1 MLFLQGVI
9 HRGVGVFRK
18 ASSVAAGALLGVLI
32 AGCSAGPV
40 REVEE
45 MPTSASPPAAAIAD
59 APQRA
64 NQPTLPGGSPQSGL
78 NARPRGSQVG
88 SRTIT
93 PPMIDE
99 LYLGGGKPVVDA
111 KGVQPPRGPRNVGDI
126 TLDFKDADIQ
136 EVARVI
142 LGDLLKANYSID
154 PDVSGAVTLQTG
166 KPITRQA
173 LIPALEAVLEG
184 RGARLV
190 AYGNIYRVTRQPGI
204 AAASMGGVG
213 VGPISI
219 PAGAG
224 LRVFPLEFINADEMA
239 KILQPVLPEGS
250 VAVVDTQRNLVM
262 VAGTG
267 PELALASGTVNIFDI
282 DQMSGQTV
290 LLTSLENVDAST
302 MVAELEGVFAAGG
315 KGGPR
320 GPVRFIPVDRLNA
333 VMVISRQVRYIEE
346 ARHWIYRLDRT
357 RSAHE
362 QRLFVYYVQNG
373 RAADLAKTLRS
384 VFADGSVME
393 ASDSGARTPPRRPN
407 VTRTE
412 LDYRPTETT
421 TGVSGGG
428 TPQPPGTLLGP
439 PGQGARTPPA
449 GGGTGDSAAPAQR
462 NQQGGAG
469 VAAPGSPAAAIAQ
482 SAQGAATGRLGSAVR
497 ITADEKNNALLI
509 AATPKDFDLVQDVL
523 DKLDL
528 VPLQVLIEA
537 TIFEVTLRDQLRF
550 GLQYLISNG
559 GLGFA
564 NDGSAVLTRGTDIT
578 DLAGAASAAL
588 PGFAFTLN
596 GSNRVRFVL
605 DALSAITEVNV
616 ISSPHM
622 LVLDNQEARLQVGDE
637 VPIITQSATSTV
649 TSTPLI
655 VNTVQYR
662 NTGVTLEVT
671 PRVNAGG
678 LVTLDIAQE
687 VSDVSQTTSSSIN
700 SPTIQQRRMVSTV
713 AVQDNE
719 TIMLGGLIREDSQQ
733 SRSGI
738 PVLHRIPIIGPM
750 FGSTENIARRT
761 ELLMLISPR
770 VIASAQ
776 DARDMTQDM
785 RRKFLNLLK
794 LQAEGVQQPRRIMK
808 DNVF

>member
-1 MLFLQGVI
+1 
-9 HRGVGVFRK
+9 
-18 ASSVAAGALLGVLI
+18 
-32 AGCSAGPV
+32 
-40 REVEE
+40 
-45 MPTSASPPAAAIAD
+45 MPTTASPPPAAAIAD

-64 NQPTLPGGSPQSGL
+64 NQPSLPGGNPQSGL
-78 NARPRGSQVG
+78 NTRPRGSQVG

-142 LGDLLKANYSID
+142 LGDLLKSNYAID

-213 VGPISI
+213 VGPIRI
-219 PAGAG
+219 PDGAG

-239 KILQPVLPEGS
+239 KILQPVLPEGA
-250 VAVVDTQRNLVM
+250 VAVVDTSRNLVM

-267 PELALASGTVNIFDI
+267 PELALASGTVNIFDV

-290 LLTSLENVDAST
+290 LLTSLENVDAVT

-320 GPVRFIPVDRLNA
+320 GPVRFIPVERLNA

-346 ARHWIYRLDRT
+346 ARHWIFRLDRT
-357 RSAHE
+357 RSANE

-384 VFADGSVME
+384 VFADGSVVDTSE
-393 ASDSGARTPPRRPN
+393 SARDPLRRPK

-412 LDYRPTETT
+412 LDYRPTPTA

-428 TPQPPGTLLGP
+428 TPQPPGTFLGP
-439 PGQGARTPPA
+439 PGQGAPGTQTPQA
-449 GGGTGDSAAPAQR
+449 GGGTGDSLLAR

-469 VAAPGSPAAAIAQ
+469 TAAPGSPASAIAQ
-482 SAQGAATGRLGSAVR
+482 AAQGGAAPGRSGGTVR

-509 AATPKDFDLVQDVL
+509 AATPKDFELVQDVL

-564 NDGSAVLTRGTDIT
+564 NDGTAVLTKGTDIT
-578 DLAGAASAAL
+578 DLAGAASATL

-649 TSTPLI
+649 TSSPLI

-738 PVLHRIPIIGPM
+738 PVLHRIPLIGPM
-750 FGSTENIARRT
+750 FGNTSNNTRRT

-794 LQAEGVQQPRRIMK
+794 LQAEGVQQPRRILK

>member
-1 MLFLQGVI
+1 M
-9 HRGVGVFRK
+9 
-18 ASSVAAGALLGVLI
+18 AAGALLGALI

-45 MPTSASPPAAAIAD
+45 LPSTSIPPSVAE

-64 NQPTLPGGSPQSGL
+64 TQPTLPSAAQPGTPAQTGL
-78 NARPRGSQVG
+78 NTRPRGGQLG
-88 SRTIT
+88 SRTVT

-99 LYLGGGKPVVDA
+99 LYLGGGKPVDA
-111 KGVQPPRGPRNVGDI
+111 KAPQPPRGPRNVGDI

-142 LGDLLKANYSID
+142 LGDLLKANYAID
-154 PDVSGAVTLQTG
+154 PDVAGAVTLQTG

-204 AAASMGGVG
+204 AAAAMGGIG
-213 VGPISI
+213 VGPIRI
-219 PAGAG
+219 PDGAG
-224 LRVFPLEFINADEMA
+224 LRVFPLEYINAEEMA
-239 KILQPVLPEGS
+239 KILQPTLPEGA
-250 VAVVDTQRNLVM
+250 VAVVDTARNLVM

-267 PELALASGTVNIFDI
+267 PELALASGTVSIFDV
-282 DQMSGQTV
+282 DQMAGQSV
-290 LLTSLENVDAST
+290 LLTSIENVDANT

-320 GPVRFIPVDRLNA
+320 GPVRFIPVERLNA
-333 VMVISRQVRYIEE
+333 VMVIARQVRYIEE
-346 ARHWIYRLDRT
+346 ARHWIFRLDRT
-357 RSAHE
+357 RSANE

-373 RAADLAKTLRS
+373 RAADLAKTLRG
-384 VFADGSVME
+384 VFADGSVVE
-393 ASDSGARTPPRRPN
+393 ASDSAQRPPARRPT

-412 LDYRPTETT
+412 LDYKPTATT
-421 TGVSGGG
+421 AGVSGGG
-428 TPQPPGTLLGP
+428 AAQPPGTFLGPQPAGP
-439 PGQGARTPPA
+439 PGT
-449 GGGTGDSAAPAQR
+449 
-462 NQQGGAG
+462 
-469 VAAPGSPAAAIAQ
+469 PAAAAAAGGVA
-482 SAQGAATGRLGSAVR
+482 SGELAALARGAQGAGTAGAGAAQGAPGRLGGAVR
-497 ITADEKNNALLI
+497 ITADDKNNALLI
-509 AATPKDFDLVQDVL
+509 AATPRDFELVQDVL

-550 GLQYLISNG
+550 GFQYLVSNG

-564 NDGSAVLTRGTDIT
+564 KGGDIVLTRGTDIT
-578 DLAGAASAAL
+578 DLQAAAEASL
-588 PGFAFTLN
+588 PGFTFTVR
-596 GSNRVRFVL
+596 GTNRTRFVL
-605 DALSAITEVNV
+605 DALSEITDVNV

-637 VPIITQSATSTV
+637 VPIITQSATSTL
-649 TSTPLI
+649 TSNPLI

-687 VSDVSQTTSSSIN
+687 VSDVQQTTSSTIN
-700 SPTIQQRRMVSTV
+700 SPTIQQRRLVSTV
-713 AVQDNE
+713 AVQDSE
-719 TIMLGGLIREDSQQ
+719 TIMLGGLIREDAAQA
-733 SRSGI
+733 RAGI
-738 PVLHRIPIIGPM
+738 PVLHRIPIIGPL
-750 FGSTENIARRT
+750 FGTTNNTARRT
-761 ELLMLISPR
+761 ELLVLLTPR

-794 LQAEGVQQPRRIMK
+794 LQAEGVQQPRRILK

>member
-1 MLFLQGVI
+1 LIRQA
-9 HRGVGVFRK
+9 K
-18 ASSVAAGALLGVLI
+18 AVAAGAFLGALI

-45 MPTSASPPAAAIAD
+45 MPTTAAPPAAAIAD

-64 NQPTLPGGSPQSGL
+64 KQPALPGAPSQAGL
-78 NARPRGSQVG
+78 NTRPRGGQLG

-99 LYLGGGKPVVDA
+99 LYLGGGKPVDA
-111 KGVQPPRGPRNVGDI
+111 KAPQPPRGPRNAGDI

-142 LGDLLKANYSID
+142 LGDLLKANYAID

-166 KPITRQA
+166 KPITREA

-204 AAASMGGVG
+204 AMAAMGGVG
-213 VGPISI
+213 VGPIRI
-219 PAGAG
+219 PDGAG
-224 LRVFPLEFINADEMA
+224 LRVFPLEFVNAEEMA
-239 KILQPVLPEGS
+239 KILQPVLPEGA
-250 VAVVDTQRNLVM
+250 VAVVDAQRNLVM

-267 PELALASGTVNIFDI
+267 PELALASGTVSIFDV
-282 DQMSGQTV
+282 DQMSGQSV
-290 LLTSLENVDAST
+290 LLTSLENVDANT
-302 MVAELEGVFAAGG
+302 IVAELEGVFAAGG

-357 RSAHE
+357 RSANE

-373 RAADLAKTLRS
+373 RAAELSKTLRGI
-384 VFADGSVME
+384 FADGSLTAD
-393 ASDSGARTPPRRPN
+393 ASDQQRSIARRPT

-412 LDYRPTETT
+412 LDYRPTATT

-428 TPQPPGTLLGP
+428 APQPPGTFLGPQPAGP
-439 PGQGARTPPA
+439 PGTPA
-449 GGGTGDSAAPAQR
+449 AAAALGGTASSELAAALAPRGQQPAP
-462 NQQGGAG
+462 G
-469 VAAPGSPAAAIAQ
+469 AAPGAASQA
-482 SAQGAATGRLGSAVR
+482 RLGGPVR
-497 ITADEKNNALLI
+497 ITADDKNNALLI
-509 AATPKDFDLVQDVL
+509 AATPRDFELVQDVL

-537 TIFEVTLRDQLRF
+537 TIFEVTLRDQLRYGF
-550 GLQYLISNG
+550 QYLVSNG

-564 NDGSAVLTRGTDIT
+564 KGGDIVLTRGTSIT
-578 DLAGAASAAL
+578 DLEAAAEASL
-588 PGFAFTLN
+588 PGFTFTVR
-596 GSNRVRFVL
+596 GTNRTRFVL
-605 DALSAITEVNV
+605 DALSEITDVNV
-616 ISSPHM
+616 ISSPHI

-649 TSTPLI
+649 TSTPLV

-687 VSDVSQTTSSSIN
+687 VSDVQQTTSSTIN
-700 SPTIQQRRMVSTV
+700 SPTIQQRRIVSTV
-713 AVQDNE
+713 AVQDAE
-719 TIMLGGLIREDSQQ
+719 TVMLGGLIREDSAQG
-733 SRSGI
+733 RAGI
-738 PVLHRIPIIGPM
+738 PVLHRLPIIGPL
-750 FGSTENIARRT
+750 FGTTANSARRT
-761 ELLMLISPR
+761 ELLVLLTPR

-794 LQAEGVQQPRRIMK
+794 LQAEGVQQPRRIQK

>member
-1 MLFLQGVI
+1 M
-9 HRGVGVFRK
+9 
-18 ASSVAAGALLGVLI
+18 AAGALLGVLI

-45 MPTSASPPAAAIAD
+45 IPTSASPPPSVALAE

-64 NQPTLPGGSPQSGL
+64 NQPALPGGKPQIGS
-78 NARPRGSQVG
+78 NTRPRAGQVG

-93 PPMIDE
+93 QPMIDE
-99 LYLGGGKPVVDA
+99 LYLGGGKPVDSKA
-111 KGVQPPRGPRNVGDI
+111 PQPPRGPRTVGDI

-142 LGDLLKANYSID
+142 LGDLLKANYAID

-190 AYGNIYRVTRQPGI
+190 AYGNIYRVTRQPGVV
-204 AAASMGGVG
+204 AAAMGGVG
-213 VGPISI
+213 VGPIRI
-219 PAGAG
+219 PDGAG

-250 VAVVDTQRNLVM
+250 VAVVDTARNLVM

-267 PELALASGTVNIFDI
+267 PELALASGTVNIFDV
-282 DQMSGQTV
+282 DQMAGQTV
-290 LLTSLENVDAST
+290 LLTSLENVDANT
-302 MVAELEGVFAAGG
+302 MVAELEGVFTAGG

-320 GPVRFIPVDRLNA
+320 GPVRFIPVERLNA

-346 ARHWIYRLDRT
+346 ARHWIFRLDRT
-357 RSAHE
+357 RSANE

-373 RAADLAKTLRS
+373 RAADLAKTLRG
-384 VFADGSVME
+384 VFSDGNLMD
-393 ASDSGARTPPRRPN
+393 ASDSAPRAPRRPA

-412 LDYRPTETT
+412 LDYRPTATT

-428 TPQPPGTLLGP
+428 TPQPPGTFLGP
-439 PGQGARTPPA
+439 PGLPTPGSQVQPA
-449 GGGTGDSAAPAQR
+449 GGGAGDSAAQAQR
-462 NQQGGAG
+462 GQRGGAG
-469 VAAPGSPAAAIAQ
+469 GAPAAQANA
-482 SAQGAATGRLGSAVR
+482 SAPGRLGGAVR
-497 ITADEKNNALLI
+497 ITADDKNNALLI
-509 AATPKDFDLVQDVL
+509 AATPRDFELVQDVL

-564 NDGSAVLTRGTDIT
+564 NDGTAILTRGTDLT
-578 DLAGAASAAL
+578 DLAGAAASTL

-605 DALSAITEVNV
+605 DALSEITDVNV

-637 VPIITQSATSTV
+637 VPIITQTATSTV

-687 VSDVSQTTSSSIN
+687 VSDVTQTTSSTIN
-700 SPTIQQRRMVSTV
+700 SPTIQQRRLVSTI
-713 AVQDNE
+713 AVQDTE
-719 TIMLGGLIREDSQQ
+719 TIMLGGLIREDAQQ
-733 SRSGI
+733 TRSGI

-750 FGSTENIARRT
+750 FGTTNNVTRRT
-761 ELLMLISPR
+761 ELLMLITPR

-776 DARDMTQDM
+776 DARDVTQDM

-794 LQAEGVQQPRRIMK
+794 LQAEGLQQPRRIIK

>member
-1 MLFLQGVI
+1 M
-9 HRGVGVFRK
+9 
-18 ASSVAAGALLGVLI
+18 AAGALLCVLI

-45 MPTSASPPAAAIAD
+45 IPTTAAPPPSVAIAG
-59 APQRA
+59 APQLA
-64 NQPTLPGGSPQSGL
+64 NQPALPGGNPQSGL
-78 NARPRGSQVG
+78 NTRPRGSQAG

-99 LYLGGGKPVVDA
+99 LYLGGGKPVDA
-111 KGVQPPRGPRNVGDI
+111 RTPQPPRGPRNVGDI

-142 LGDLLKANYSID
+142 LGDLLKANYAID

-204 AAASMGGVG
+204 VAAAMGGVG
-213 VGPISI
+213 VGRIGI
-219 PAGAG
+219 PDGAG

-250 VAVVDTQRNLVM
+250 VAVVDTSRNLVM

-267 PELALASGTVNIFDI
+267 PELALASGTVSIFDV

-290 LLTSLENVDAST
+290 LLTSLDNVDAAT

-346 ARHWIYRLDRT
+346 ARYWIFRLDRT

-384 VFADGSVME
+384 VFADGSVMDAPE
-393 ASDSGARTPPRRPN
+393 SGSRTPPRRPN
-407 VTRTE
+407 VTRSE
-412 LDYRPTETT
+412 LDYRPTATT

-439 PGQGARTPPA
+439 PGQGAPGSQAPPA
-449 GGGTGDSAAPAQR
+449 GGGADDSTLARNRQGATGAAQP
-462 NQQGGAG
+462 G
-469 VAAPGSPAAAIAQ
+469 VAP
-482 SAQGAATGRLGSAVR
+482 GRLGGTVR
-497 ITADEKNNALLI
+497 ITADDKNNALLI
-509 AATPKDFDLVQDVL
+509 AATPKDFELVQDVL

-564 NDGSAVLTRGTDIT
+564 NDGSAVLTRGTDIN
-578 DLAGAASAAL
+578 DLAGAAAATL

-596 GSNRVRFVL
+596 GSSRVRFVL

-687 VSDVSQTTSSSIN
+687 VSDVQQTTSSSIN

-750 FGSTENIARRT
+750 FGSTNNAARRT

-776 DARDMTQDM
+776 DARDTTQDM

-794 LQAEGVQQPRRIMK
+794 LQAEGVQQPRRILR
-808 DNVF
+808 DSVF

>member
-1 MLFLQGVI
+1 
-9 HRGVGVFRK
+9 VFRQ
-18 ASSVAAGALLGVLI
+18 ARPIAAGALLGALI

-45 MPTSASPPAAAIAD
+45 LPSTSIPPSVAE

-64 NQPTLPGGSPQSGL
+64 NQPNLPSAQPGTRPGTQPQSGL
-78 NARPRGSQVG
+78 NTRPRGGQLG
-88 SRTIT
+88 SRTVT
-93 PPMIDE
+93 QPMIDE
-99 LYLGGGKPVVDA
+99 LYLGGGKPVDA
-111 KGVQPPRGPRNVGDI
+111 KAPQPPRGPRNVGDI

-142 LGDLLKANYSID
+142 LGDLLKANYAID

-204 AAASMGGVG
+204 AAAAMGGVG
-213 VGPISI
+213 VGPIRI
-219 PAGAG
+219 PDGAG
-224 LRVFPLEFINADEMA
+224 LRVFPLEYINAEEMA
-239 KILQPVLPEGS
+239 KILQPTLPEGA
-250 VAVVDTQRNLVM
+250 VAVVDPARNLVM

-267 PELALASGTVNIFDI
+267 PELALASGTVSIFDV
-282 DQMSGQTV
+282 DQMAGQSV
-290 LLTSLENVDAST
+290 LLTSLENVDAGT

-320 GPVRFIPVDRLNA
+320 GPVRFIPVERLNA
-333 VMVISRQVRYIEE
+333 VMVIARQVRYIEE

-357 RSAHE
+357 RSANE

-373 RAADLAKTLRS
+373 RAADLAKTLRG
-384 VFADGSVME
+384 VFADGSVVE
-393 ASDSGARTPPRRPN
+393 ASDSAQRSPLRRPT

-412 LDYRPTETT
+412 LDYKPTATS

-428 TPQPPGTLLGP
+428 TAQPPGTFLGPQPAGP
-439 PGQGARTPPA
+439 PGTPAAAAAAGGVASGELAALARGAQGAGA
-449 GGGTGDSAAPAQR
+449 GG
-462 NQQGGAG
+462 
-469 VAAPGSPAAAIAQ
+469 AAPGAP
-482 SAQGAATGRLGSAVR
+482 GRLGGAVR
-497 ITADEKNNALLI
+497 ITADDKNNALLI
-509 AATPKDFDLVQDVL
+509 AATPRDFELVQDVL

-564 NDGSAVLTRGTDIT
+564 NDGSAILTRGTDLNN
-578 DLAGAASAAL
+578 LAGAAQSTL

-596 GSNRVRFVL
+596 GTDRVRFVL
-605 DALSAITEVNV
+605 DALSEITDVNV

-637 VPIITQSATSTV
+637 VPIITQSATSTL
-649 TSTPLI
+649 TSNPLI

-687 VSDVSQTTSSSIN
+687 VSDVQQTTSSTIN
-700 SPTIQQRRMVSTV
+700 SPTIQQRRLVSTV
-713 AVQDNE
+713 AIQDAE

-733 SRSGI
+733 TRAGI
-738 PVLHRIPIIGPM
+738 PVLHRIPIIGAM
-750 FGSTENIARRT
+750 FGTTNNTARRT
-761 ELLMLISPR
+761 ELLVLITPR

-776 DARDMTQDM
+776 DARDVTQDM

-794 LQAEGVQQPRRIMK
+794 LQAEGVQQPRRINK